1 MQPLRVAVV
10 APDASHRAE
19 LRTILESVG
28 HTVYEADDRES
39 ALKAV
44 EEIRPEAFL
53 MEADLAAGKEAEEQP
68 LAERV
73 TGPIVL
79 LTEEQRH
86 AAADVDRLNR
96 VGAFATLTRPWRTT
110 EILLTLSVAT
120 QRFRDLREC
129 YDSVNRLQTRLS
141 DRVIVERAKGFLMR
155 TENLSEEDAYR
166 RIHYTARS
174 ANRTMR
180 AVAEEILAQAAGTVS
195 NRSASGGGGDA
206 AAAELPQ
213 DA

>member
-1 MQPLRVAVV
+1 MHPLRVAVV
-10 APDASHRAE
+10 DPNAESRAE

-39 ALKAV
+39 ALKTI
-44 EEIRPEAFL
+44 EEIQPEAFL
-53 MEADLAAGKEAEEQP
+53 VEAGVATGCGSDEEP
-68 LAERV
+68 FANRV
-73 TGPIVL
+73 SGPVVL

-86 AAADVDRLNR
+86 ATSDIDRLTH

-141 DRVIVERAKGFLMR
+141 DRVVVERAKGFLMR
-155 TENLSEEDAYR
+155 TENLSEEDAFK
-166 RIHYTARS
+166 RIHYAARN

-180 AVAEEILAQAAGTVS
+180 AVADEILAHTEAAVS
-195 NRSASGGGGDA
+195 SRADAPASPPGV
-206 AAAELPQ
+206 
-213 DA
+213 